1 LWPRSHNRSSVTT
14 SFRTTIR
21 LRPTIPTSGPNYAYN
36 TNPATQAYYG
46 YNQDKIT
53 TDFEY
58 IGINSRFAGWTIDNK
73 LYTYGYYHD
82 GLNGADVN
90 GQLPNGT
97 IPPGDTPNITY
108 NADGSTNPGDVPG
121 QKLTNNYR
129 SVGDIL
135 RLSRELGP
143 GDLQFGGWFDHQ
155 SNLRAL
161 YDVDF
166 TNNGAFNY
174 DLGVTPGALPQ
185 AAYTDRLMED
195 QLFTRQAY
203 LQYIWHVIPDLDVT
217 GGLKYVNFERVLAAP
232 VNQGTQLPIDYS
244 KTWTRDLPSLDIHYK
259 LADNW
264 SAYAQYAQ
272 GFLAPNLNT
281 LYVANPALNT
291 VDPQSTTNVQI
302 GTSWVGQS
310 LTVSADVYKINFSN
324 EIGKRSIE
332 FDGAPYTVSY
342 NLGGV
347 KYKGIEAE
355 GTYVVGAGFSVYA
368 NASYNEA
375 RLNNNTDTN
384 NTWVPDTFDKKAV
397 LGLLYH
403 QGPIQGSVI
412 EQYIGRRYGDSD
424 DAYPLGGYGTADA
437 AINYLFGPS
446 STWLKNAKVGVTV
459 QNITDRRSIYYL
471 AGYTGAS
478 ATTPLWFTIPGI
490 AFQVN
495 LSASF

>member
-412 EQYIGRRYGDSD
+412 
-424 DAYPLGGYGTADA
+424 
-437 AINYLFGPS
+437 
-446 STWLKNAKVGVTV
+446 
-459 QNITDRRSIYYL
+459 
-471 AGYTGAS
+471 
-478 ATTPLWFTIPGI
+478 
-490 AFQVN
+490 
-495 LSASF
+495 